1 MDLALRPMSTS
12 QVLDR
17 TFFLYK
23 NNFVLFAGIA
33 IITPTLRLIAVL
45 VQLKL
50 FGPIVMPQQP
60 DAMTTQFFQGLI
72 VQVLFGAVTGTIVYL
87 IGTSLASSA
96 TAYAVSM
103 VHLGKTTTIAESYRK
118 VRPIFFKILWLLC
131 LVVFF
136 SFGPLILCYVLL
148 LGIGLL
154 ATTMAKGGGQ
164 QIALAVTMLGVGLI
178 SLFGILASLVWMIYV
193 FCRYAFA
200 VPACTLE
207 KLPASSSLARS
218 RFLTDGAKWSVAGL
232 AFLTVIMSAVVTYA
246 LELPALLINGGSL
259 IPSATNPLS
268 IVTTIWVYIAQF
280 IGGTVTGPITTIALV
295 LMYYDQRVRKE
306 AFDIQLMMEA
316 VGQQTQPQPQTAAA
330 APPALG

>member
-50 FGPIVMPQQP
+50 FGPLVMPQQP
-60 DAMTTQFFQGLI
+60 EAVTTQFFQGLF
-72 VQVLFGAVTGTIVYL
+72 VQALFGAVAGTIVYL
-87 IGTSLASSA
+87 IGTALASSA

-118 VRPIFFKILWLLC
+118 VKPIFFKILWLLC
-131 LVVFF
+131 LVLFF
-136 SFGPLILCYVLL
+136 SFGPLILCYILL
-148 LGIGLL
+148 FGIGFL
-154 ATTMAKGGGQ
+154 AASMVKGGGQ
-164 QIALAVTMLGVGLI
+164 QMGLAVIMMGVGFVTL
-178 SLFGILASLVWMIYV
+178 LGILAALVWMIYV

-207 KLPASSSLARS
+207 KLPAGSSLTRS

-232 AFLTVIMSAVVTYA
+232 VFLTVILSAVVTYA
-246 LELPALLINGGSL
+246 LELPALLVNNGSL
-259 IPSATNPLS
+259 VPSATNPMS
-268 IVTTIWVYIAQF
+268 MVTTVWVYIAQF
-280 IGGTVTGPITTIALV
+280 LGGTVTGPITTIALV

-316 VGQQTQPQPQTAAA
+316 VGQQTPTQTQTATA

>member
-17 TFFLYK
+17 TFFLYR

-33 IITPTLRLIAVL
+33 IITPALRLIALL
-45 VQLKL
+45 VQLKFL
-50 FGPIVMPQQP
+50 GAMVMPQQP
-60 DAMTTQFFQGLI
+60 EAMTPQFFQEI
-72 VQVLFGAVTGTIVYL
+72 AVRAIIGGVSGTIVYL
-87 IGTSLASSA
+87 IGTALASSA

-118 VRPIFFKILWLLC
+118 VKPIFFKILRLLC

-136 SFGPLILCYVLL
+136 SFGPLILSYVLL
-148 LGIGLL
+148 FGVGFL

-164 QIALAVTMLGVGLI
+164 QMALAVTMLGVGLI

-232 AFLTVIMSAVVTYA
+232 VTLTLIMSAVVAYA
-246 LELPALLINGGSL
+246 LEVPALLVNGGSL
-259 IPSATNPLS
+259 IPSAKNQLTMLTS
-268 IVTTIWVYIAQF
+268 VWIYIAQF
-280 IGGTVTGPITTIALV
+280 LAGTITGPITTIALV
-295 LMYYDQRVRKE
+295 LMYYDRRVRKE

-316 VGQQTQPQPQTAAA
+316 VGQQTQIQTAAA